1 MMKYTQG
8 PWAVF
13 PRGGQVYIG
22 VGKDTGDGILDAGF
36 GVWGGGVERRDNA
49 ERIVACVNAMAGV
62 DDPVGTMAEF
72 HEMRGALKFIMAFYE
87 PNQRHLDTEA
97 WKHAEA
103 GARRV
108 LEKTRY
114 LDALLSRMG
123 GGE

>member
-49 ERIVACVNAMAGV
+49 ERIVACVNAMAGIN
-62 DDPVGTMAEF
+62 DPVHAMSVLREGLA
-72 HEMRGALKFIMAFYE
+72 FIRDAHIPDQPAAAAGDE
-87 PNQRHLDTEA
+87 LAWAQRHVAKLRSEA
-97 WKHAEA
+97 
-103 GARRV
+103 R
-108 LEKTRY
+108 
-114 LDALLSRMG
+114 ALLSRMG